1 MTPAQAFVDTLPST
15 EPVEGGEPR
24 EGARRRR
31 RGRGGRDRDES
42 RQGEAGQ
49 SSEKGDVPALNMLN
63 ELAVSDAPETGVAQ
77 PDGEAPASADSAERD
92 GRRRGRG
99 RDRTRRERGPDEGVL
114 AADDANAVAPPAEA
128 VASHA
133 VNSEPTAAFATNDM
147 APQATAEAEPVPA
160 AVAAPVF
167 MPPPAAVPSPVAAV
181 AAVAAVVAPVAVSQ
195 AFVLPMD
202 QLQGVAETAGLQWVN
217 SDVEKMRAAR
227 EAMANE
233 PAPARVPRE
242 VKAVA
247 AVDDGPLVLVE
258 TRKDL
263 SQFKL
268 PFESADNAS
277 RPAS

>member
-1 MTPAQAFVDTLPST
+1 
-15 EPVEGGEPR
+15 
-24 EGARRRR
+24 
-31 RGRGGRDRDES
+31 
-42 RQGEAGQ
+42 
-49 SSEKGDVPALNMLN
+49 MLN

-114 AADDANAVAPPAEA
+114 AADDANAVAPAEA
-128 VASHA
+128 VASHP
-133 VNSEPTAAFATNDM
+133 VESEPV
-147 APQATAEAEPVPA
+147 APFVMNEVPPQVAVEAEPLTA
-160 AVAAPVF
+160 SVAAPAPVLA
-167 MPPPAAVPSPVAAV
+167 PPPAAAPSPVAAV

-202 QLQGVAETAGLQWVN
+202 QLLGVAETAGLQWVN

-233 PAPARVPRE
+233 PAPARVARE
-242 VKAVA
+242 VKAVV